1 MRIVGKLSTLAA
13 VAVIAAAALMPTG
26 AEARN
31 GRIAAGVIGGFA
43 AGILAGAAVGGPYW
57 GPYPYPYPYY
67 PAPVYYPPGPYYAP
81 YGPIYYGPC
90 VRRTVWDGRR
100 WRRVRVCY

>member
-1 MRIVGKLSTLAA
+1 MSVARKLSILTT
-13 VAVIAAAALMPTG
+13 VGVIAGGALVPTS

-31 GRIAAGVIGGFA
+31 GRIAAGIIGGFA
-43 AGILAGAAVGGPYW
+43 AGALVGAAVGGPYW

-67 PAPVYYPPGPYYAP
+67 PAPVYYPPAPYY
-81 YGPIYYGPC
+81 GPVYGPC